1 MRIQIDAFDTYVIYN
16 AIKLT
21 YDDSSSYDWFK
32 YGGGIKKNKETFL
45 KRKDKNHY
53 YAIAKKC
60 DFFKDNIIDFFFVT
74 LYNDPTIWPG
84 KIDNPYVW
92 QEFEKYKDNFKQ
104 QFTYEIVQVMRYMKV
119 NEISPYEALSGQQE
133 TPPKLM
139 ELVYS
144 GKFTPM
150 VFHGINRG
158 TKLLDSW
165 LKHEE
170 VFEPFLTKPMKRL
183 ETFDKFVGKYSDYL
197 TNKEFSVIV
206 LETLMREEMI
216 SQEA

>member
-1 MRIQIDAFDTYVIYN
+1 
-16 AIKLT
+16 
-21 YDDSSSYDWFK
+21 
-32 YGGGIKKNKETFL
+32 
-45 KRKDKNHY
+45 
-53 YAIAKKC
+53 
-60 DFFKDNIIDFFFVT
+60 
-74 LYNDPTIWPG
+74 
-84 KIDNPYVW
+84 
-92 QEFEKYKDNFKQ
+92 
-104 QFTYEIVQVMRYMKV
+104 MRYMKV

-158 TKLLDSW
+158 TKVLDSW
-165 LKHEE
+165 LKHEK

-183 ETFDKFVGKYSDYL
+183 ETFGKFVGKYSDYL
-197 TNKEFSVIV
+197 TDKEFSVIV